1 MKRKLQRSGIKMRN
15 VLFSSTDFELFDSD
29 LTPQDY
35 EFFQKHKG
43 AFKSFLE
50 DQVMI
55 KLSKLIVTLSVCL
68 CWLMLCS
75 IDLRTE
81 VSY

>member
-1 MKRKLQRSGIKMRN
+1 MRN

-29 LTPQDY
+29 LTPQDH

-55 KLSKLIVTLSVCL
+55 KLCNN
-68 CWLMLCS
+68 
-75 IDLRTE
+75 
-81 VSY
+81 